1 VSSWRIQD
9 GKFDFT
15 IQRTIA
21 APRDVVYRVL
31 ADLEAYPE
39 FISDLVSVARDGDRY
54 TLVARAAILTI
65 PVTVSARFSPGHA
78 IEFDLVEGPVSALK
92 GVWTVR
98 DGASPGQSEITLA
111 IQAEAPAQGDWLLRM
126 SGKYVESK
134 TEKLVAAFSRRVA
147 ETHLGAAG
155 PAAAPGWRARLLAW
169 LRQAWAQARGPQA
182 ASRAAAPQPHQP
194 LFVSEHQ
201 QRTLE
206 ALASTLLPP
215 DDFDAGAR
223 GMGFVGVA
231 EVRARYEAGRG
242 QLYLTALQA
251 VDQMAQAQFARAS
264 FVELTPDQQH
274 ALLDAIHR
282 NQADPAAWGAVKP
295 AAFFEALWEDVVFLY
310 CTHPDTWRRI
320 GWPGPAFD
328 AGGYADANQAQA
340 FMDNPH
346 ER

>member
-9 GKFDFT
+9 GKIDFT

-39 FISDLVSVARDGDRY
+39 FISDLVSVTRHGDRF

-65 PVTVSARFSPGHA
+65 PVTVSARFNPGQA
-78 IEFDLVEGPVSALK
+78 IEFDLVEGPVSALQ
-92 GVWTVR
+92 GAWRVR
-98 DGASPGQSEITLA
+98 DGASPGLSEITLE
-111 IQAEAPAQGDWLLRM
+111 IHAEAPAQGEWLLRM

-147 ETHLGAAG
+147 AMQSV
-155 PAAAPGWRARLLAW
+155 PAVPTAAPGWRARLLAW
-169 LRQAWAQARGPQA
+169 VRQAWEQVRAP
-182 ASRAAAPQPHQP
+182 RAAARIVAPPKHP
-194 LFVSEHQ
+194 PMFTSEHQ

-206 ALASTLLPP
+206 ALATTLIPP
-215 DDFDAGAR
+215 DDFDPGVQ

-242 QLYLTALQA
+242 QLYLTALPA
-251 VDQMAQAQFARAS
+251 VDQMAQALFAQAS
-264 FVELTPDQQH
+264 FVALEPDQRQ
-274 ALLDAIHR
+274 ALLDAVRR
-282 NQADPAAWGAVKP
+282 NEADPGPWGAVKP

-310 CTHPDTWRRI
+310 CTHPDTWRHI
-320 GWPGPAFD
+320 GWPGPAFE
-328 AGGYADANQAQA
+328 AGGYAEANQVQT
-340 FMDNPH
+340 FMGKGH